1 MGDTTAPPAQAA
13 EPTIRAATP
22 ADRDA
27 IAALHAASWAVAYR
41 GVFSDHFL
49 DHEVGADRAEVWRQR
64 FAGDEPRRIV
74 LVLDQAGALDGF
86 VCAYVDHDEEHG
98 SLIDNLHV
106 RPELKRG
113 GHGRRLLRAL
123 ADALDARARHP
134 AVHLW
139 CYQRNSIGRAFYD
152 RIGGRVVETVENDVT
167 IGDLPA
173 TSLRYRWDT
182 VDTLRRGCTP

>member
-1 MGDTTAPPAQAA
+1 VDDSIDPAAPI
-13 EPTIRAATP
+13 IRAATA

-64 FAGDEPRRIV
+64 YAREEAARIV
-74 LVLDQAGALDGF
+74 LVADRNGTLDGF
-86 VCAYVDHDEEHG
+86 VCAYVDHDEVHG
-98 SLIDNLHV
+98 TLIDNLHV
-106 RPELKRG
+106 HPELKRG
-113 GHGRRLLRAL
+113 GIGRRLLVAL
-123 ADALDARARHP
+123 ADRLPTHARHP

-139 CYQRNSIGRAFYD
+139 CYQRNAIGRAFYD

-167 IGDLPA
+167 IGDIPA
-173 TSLRYRWDT
+173 TSLRYRWDSI
-182 VDTLRRGCTP
+182 DALRRGCMP